1 MILSCL
7 YYVHSL
13 KNRSTKYRF
22 AEKEGIYFTTST
34 VVGWADVFT
43 RDIYRDIVLERIR
56 FCQQNQGL
64 AIHAWVLITN
74 HLHLICSFP
83 GKQEPALVLKNRK
96 SYTAMK
102 LIDAII
108 KKPKESRREYVL
120 N

>member
-13 KNRSTKYRF
+13 KNRITKYRF
-22 AEKEGIYFTTST
+22 AEKEGIYFTTAT

-64 AIHAWVLITN
+64 AIHAWVLMTN
-74 HLHLICSFP
+74 HLHLIGSFL
-83 GKQEPALVLKNRK
+83 GKPEPALVLKNRK
-96 SYTAMK
+96 RYPAMK
-102 LIDAII
+102 LIDGII
-108 KKPKESRREYVL
+108 KTQKKAGVNMY
-120 N
+120 